1 MKFDKYHYILEK
13 KERQTLNKM
22 IEHLNKKEKVLL
34 LTTSNRWEKSDDIP
48 KSSIV
53 AYNIQKELAGKC
65 TLIDVSKLHIYDCE
79 GNVSDHSKGYHCG
92 TKDAILKDK
101 NKNPSGC
108 HRCWASINHKDDELW
123 KVSKALLESDAVVFF
138 GSVRWG
144 QANAVYSRLIER
156 LTWLESR
163 HTTLKE
169 SNVIKN
175 IEAGVVFVGQNW
187 NGEVVVETQ
196 RQVHEFFGFDTP
208 RELYWNWQYTKDE
221 NDESQKS
228 YKNSST
234 EFKKTFNLES

>member
-187 NGEVVVETQ
+187 NGNVVLDTQ
-196 RQVHEFFGFDTP
+196 KQVLRYFGFKVPDV
-208 RELYWNWQYTKDE
+208 LSWNWQFTKDAE
-221 NDESQKS
+221 DESKQS
-228 YKNSST
+228 YSEAWP
-234 EFKKTFNLES
+234 EFKSTVLL